1 MKTRI
6 TIKKTEL
13 HKLYKSLTT
22 RPNITREYVEQELAS
37 VFGKRNLHP
46 TSVKERIQSLNDAI
60 EALGYGHPYV
70 IGYMEAEEA
79 LAKIGGDECAL
90 AFFELRIIV
99 AALNEGW
106 KWGGHSFCYL
116 PMFELYPKDVL
127 EDMTD
132 DEAEDI
138 QPVFSRRFPNIGGMA
153 WKHNIDNMSL
163 SAYAPACLMLKNESL
178 ARYAAEQFMQYW
190 AKYILG

>member
-1 MKTRI
+1 MKTKI

-22 RPNITREYVEQELAS
+22 RPNITREHVEQELAS
-37 VFGKRNLHP
+37 VFGKRNLRP

-60 EALGYGHPYV
+60 ETLGYNHQYV

-79 LAKIGGDECAL
+79 LAKVGGDERAM
-90 AFFELRIIV
+90 AFFALRIIV

-106 KWGGHSFCYL
+106 KWGGHSSCYL
-116 PMFELYPKDVL
+116 PMFELFPRDVL
-127 EDMTD
+127 KGMTD

-138 QPVFSRRFPNIGGMA
+138 QSVSSRRFPNIGGMA

-163 SAYAPACLMLKNESL
+163 SAYAPVCLMLKNESL

>member
-6 TIKKTEL
+6 TIKKTDL
-13 HKLYKSLTT
+13 HKLYKSLTS

-37 VFGKRNLHP
+37 VFGKRNLRP

-60 EALGYGHPYV
+60 ETLGYNHQYV

-79 LAKIGGDECAL
+79 LAKVGGDECSL

-106 KWGGHSFCYL
+106 KWGGYSSCYF

-127 EDMTD
+127 GDMTYE
-132 DEAEDI
+132 EAEDI

-163 SAYAPACLMLKNESL
+163 STYAPACLMLKNEDL

>member
-6 TIKKTEL
+6 TIKKTDL

-37 VFGKRNLHP
+37 VFGKRNLRP

-60 EALGYGHPYV
+60 ETLGYNHQYV
-70 IGYMEAEEA
+70 IDYMEAEEA
-79 LAKIGGDECAL
+79 LAKVGGDECSL

-106 KWGGHSFCYL
+106 KWSGYSPCYM
-116 PMFELYPKDVL
+116 PMFELYQKDVL

-138 QPVFSRRFPNIGGMA
+138 QPVFSRRFPDIGGMA

-163 SAYAPACLMLKNESL
+163 SAYAPACLMLKNEGL

>member
-1 MKTRI
+1 MKTKI
-6 TIKKTEL
+6 TIKKTDL
-13 HKLYKSLTT
+13 HKLYNSLTT
-22 RPNITREYVEQELAS
+22 RPNITREYVKQELAS
-37 VFGKRNLHP
+37 VFGKRNLRP

-60 EALGYGHPYV
+60 ETLGYNHQYV

-79 LAKIGGDECAL
+79 LTKVGGDECAL
-90 AFFELRIIV
+90 AFFALRIIV

-106 KWGGHSFCYL
+106 KWGGHSSCYL

-163 SAYAPACLMLKNESL
+163 SAYAPACLMLKNEDL